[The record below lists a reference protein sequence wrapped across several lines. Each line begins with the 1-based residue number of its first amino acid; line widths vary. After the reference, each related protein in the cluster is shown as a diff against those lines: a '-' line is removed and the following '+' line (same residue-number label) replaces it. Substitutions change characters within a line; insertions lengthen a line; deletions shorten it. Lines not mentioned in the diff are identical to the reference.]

1 MIWFFYTIHKK
12 RLYISTLYGIM
23 YKEYNVNLWRVYMA
37 KEVKDQY
44 VERKYL
50 EDLKELIDYVGKE
63 YGNKTAYRYREGQ
76 GITDVSF
83 EKFSA
88 DVTALGEYILNSGYK
103 DGDRIA
109 LIGENSYNWV
119 VAYFAVINS
128 GNVVVPIDKEL
139 KANEIYRLINDS
151 DSKMIIHSTSKN
163 LCIEKM
169 KDLGTVT
176 EKFLTMDDEF
186 DSAICEGKKLIDS
199 GSSMYSD
206 VKIDREKMCALIYT
220 SGTTGVPKGVMLSN
234 KNLATNAY
242 TAMSC
247 MIIPDVTVALLP
259 LNHTFGIMASII
271 CQLWMGHTVFINSGL
286 KTVLQDIQDA
296 KPGHI
301 SVVPLYIENFY
312 KKIWQGI
319 EKQGK
324 TKLVKTM
331 ISVSNALR
339 KIGIDL
345 RRYLFK
351 SIINNFGGNLEMLIS
366 GGAPISEV
374 YMKGFDDIG
383 VTIINGYGITECSPI
398 VALNR
403 NNNIKYGTVGNPLRN
418 TEIKIQDPDE
428 NGEGEIWVKGDIVM
442 MGYYHNEAETARVL
456 KDGWFNTED
465 IGEFENNFLSITGR
479 KKNIIILDNGKNV
492 YPEEIETMLSF
503 IDNVG
508 EVVVYQEDNVIV
520 AEVYSDAEGDK
531 AAIQAQIKSDIKKVN
546 SQLAVYK
553 QINRVKFRD
562 EEFIKT
568 TTKKIKRDMIH
579 Q

>member
-1 MIWFFYTIHKK
+1 
-12 RLYISTLYGIM
+12 
-23 YKEYNVNLWRVYMA
+23 MA

>member
-1 MIWFFYTIHKK
+1 
-12 RLYISTLYGIM
+12 
-23 YKEYNVNLWRVYMA
+23 MA
-37 KEVKDQY
+37 KEIKDQY

-163 LCIEKM
+163 LCIEEM
-169 KDLGTVT
+169 KDLGIVT

-366 GGAPISEV
+366 GGAPISDV

-403 NNNIKYGTVGNPLRN
+403 NNNIKYGTVGNPLCN

-465 IGEFENNFLSITGR
+465 IGKFENNFLSITGR

>member
-1 MIWFFYTIHKK
+1 
-12 RLYISTLYGIM
+12 
-23 YKEYNVNLWRVYMA
+23 MA
-37 KEVKDQY
+37 KQIPEQH

-50 EDLKELIDYVGKE
+50 ENLKELIDYVGSE
-63 YGNKTAYRYREGQ
+63 YGTKAAYRYRQ
-76 GITDVSF
+76 GNEIIDVTF
-83 EKFSA
+83 EEFSS
-88 DVTALGEYILNSGYK
+88 DVTAFGEYILNKGYK
-103 DGDRIA
+103 DSQRIA
-109 LIGENSYNWV
+109 LLGENSYFWV

-139 KANEIYRLINDS
+139 KANEIAPLLKDS
-151 DSKMIIHSTSKN
+151 ETALLIHSKAKHSAVG
-163 LCIEKM
+163 KM
-169 KDLGTVT
+169 KELGISTAN
-176 EKFLTMDDEF
+176 FISMDDELRSII
-186 DSAICEGKKLIDS
+186 DEGKTLIAS
-199 GSSMYSD
+199 GSHLYKD
-206 VKIDREKMCALIYT
+206 VVIDREAMCALIYT
-220 SGTTGVPKGVMLSN
+220 SGTTGDPKGVMLSN

-242 TAMSC
+242 RAMSC

-271 CQLWMGHTVFINSGL
+271 CQLWMGHTVFINNSL
-286 KTVLQDIQDA
+286 KTILQDIQAA

-331 ISVSNALR
+331 IAISNGLR
-339 KIGIDL
+339 KVGIDL
-345 RRYLFK
+345 RKVLFK
-351 SIINNFGGNLEMLIS
+351 SIIANFGGNLQMLIS
-366 GGAPISEV
+366 GGAPISDQ

-403 NNNIKYGTVGNPLRN
+403 NNNIRFDTVGNPVP
-418 TEIKIQDPDE
+418 TTQIKIVDPDE

-442 MGYYHNEAETARVL
+442 MGYYKKPEATDRVL

-465 IGEFENNFLSITGR
+465 IGKFEDNFLSITGR
-479 KKNIIILDNGKNV
+479 KKNLIILDNGKNV
-492 YPEEIETMLSF
+492 YPEEIETLISF
-503 IDNVG
+503 VENVT
-508 EVVVYQEDNVIV
+508 EVVVYQEANMIV
-520 AEVYSDAEGDK
+520 AEVYSDFEGDQTEIRK
-531 AAIQAQIKSDIKKVN
+531 QIEEEIIKN
-546 SQLAVYK
+546 INPQLAIYK
-553 QINRVKFRD
+553 QIDKIKFRD

-568 TTKKIKRDMIH
+568 TTRKIKRNMIN

>member
-1 MIWFFYTIHKK
+1 
-12 RLYISTLYGIM
+12 
-23 YKEYNVNLWRVYMA
+23 MA
-37 KEVKDQY
+37 KEIKDQY

-63 YGNKTAYRYREGQ
+63 YSNKTAYRYREGQ

-88 DVTALGEYILNSGYK
+88 DVTALGEYILSLGYK

-109 LIGENSYNWV
+109 LLGENSYNWV

-151 DSKMIIHSTSKN
+151 DAKMLIHSTSKN
-163 LCIEKM
+163 SCVSKM
-169 KDLGTVT
+169 KELGIVT

-186 DSAICEGKKLIDS
+186 DSAMREGKKLIDS
-199 GSSMYSD
+199 GSSMYND

-345 RRYLFK
+345 RRVLFK

-366 GGAPISEV
+366 GGAPISDV

-418 TEIKIQDPDE
+418 TDIKIQDPDE

-465 IGEFENNFLSITGR
+465 IGKFENNFLSITGR

-520 AEVYSDAEGDK
+520 AEIYSDAEGDK

-546 SQLAVYK
+546 TQLAVYK

>member
-1 MIWFFYTIHKK
+1 
-12 RLYISTLYGIM
+12 
-23 YKEYNVNLWRVYMA
+23 MA
-37 KEVKDQY
+37 KKIKDQY

-63 YGNKTAYRYREGQ
+63 YGNKTAYRYRDGQ

-83 EKFSA
+83 ENFSA
-88 DVTALGEYILNSGYK
+88 DVTALGEYILSLGYK
-103 DGDRIA
+103 DGARIA
-109 LIGENSYNWV
+109 LLGENSYNWV

-151 DSKMIIHSTSKN
+151 DAKMLIHSTSKN
-163 LCIEKM
+163 SCVLKM
-169 KDLGTVT
+169 KELGIVT

-301 SVVPLYIENFY
+301 SVVPLYVENFY

-345 RRYLFK
+345 RRVLFK

-366 GGAPISEV
+366 GGAPISDV

-456 KDGWFNTED
+456 KNGWFNTED
-465 IGEFENNFLSITGR
+465 IGKFENNFLSITGR

-520 AEVYSDAEGDK
+520 AEIYSDAEGDK
-531 AAIQAQIKSDIKKVN
+531 AAIQAQIKADIKKVN

>member
-1 MIWFFYTIHKK
+1 
-12 RLYISTLYGIM
+12 
-23 YKEYNVNLWRVYMA
+23 MA
-37 KEVKDQY
+37 KEIKDQY

-88 DVTALGEYILNSGYK
+88 DVTALGEYILNLGYK

-169 KDLGTVT
+169 KDLGIVT

-345 RRYLFK
+345 RRVLFK

-366 GGAPISEV
+366 GGAPISDV

-456 KDGWFNTED
+456 KNGWFNTED
-465 IGEFENNFLSITGR
+465 IGKFENNFLSITGR

-531 AAIQAQIKSDIKKVN
+531 TAIQAQIKSDIKKVN

>member
-1 MIWFFYTIHKK
+1 
-12 RLYISTLYGIM
+12 
-23 YKEYNVNLWRVYMA
+23 MA
-37 KEVKDQY
+37 KEIKDQY

-63 YGNKTAYRYREGQ
+63 YSNKTAYRYREGQ

-163 LCIEKM
+163 SCIEEM
-169 KDLGTVT
+169 KDLGIVT

-220 SGTTGVPKGVMLSN
+220 SGTTGVPIGVMLSN

-331 ISVSNALR
+331 ISVSNTLR

-366 GGAPISEV
+366 GGAPISDV

-403 NNNIKYGTVGNPLRN
+403 NNNIKYGTVGNPLCN

-465 IGEFENNFLSITGR
+465 IGKFENNFLSITGR

>member
-1 MIWFFYTIHKK
+1 
-12 RLYISTLYGIM
+12 
-23 YKEYNVNLWRVYMA
+23 MA
-37 KEVKDQY
+37 KEIKDQY

-88 DVTALGEYILNSGYK
+88 DVTALGEYILNLGYK

-163 LCIEKM
+163 SCIEEM
-169 KDLGTVT
+169 KDLGIVT

-403 NNNIKYGTVGNPLRN
+403 NNNIKYGTVGNPLCN

-465 IGEFENNFLSITGR
+465 IGKFENNFLSITGR

-508 EVVVYQEDNVIV
+508 EVVVYQVDNVIV

>member
-1 MIWFFYTIHKK
+1 
-12 RLYISTLYGIM
+12 
-23 YKEYNVNLWRVYMA
+23 MA
-37 KEVKDQY
+37 KEIKDQY

-83 EKFSA
+83 ENFSA
-88 DVTALGEYILNSGYK
+88 DVTALGEYILSLGYK
-103 DGDRIA
+103 DGARIA
-109 LIGENSYNWV
+109 LLGENSYNWV

-151 DSKMIIHSTSKN
+151 EAKMLIHSTSKN
-163 LCIEKM
+163 SCVLKM
-169 KDLGTVT
+169 KELGIVT

-324 TKLVKTM
+324 TNLVKTM

-345 RRYLFK
+345 RRVLFK

-366 GGAPISEV
+366 GGAPISDV

-456 KDGWFNTED
+456 KNGWFNTED
-465 IGEFENNFLSITGR
+465 IGKFENNFLSITGR

-520 AEVYSDAEGDK
+520 AEIYSDAEGDK
-531 AAIQAQIKSDIKKVN
+531 AAIQAQIKADIKKVN

-568 TTKKIKRDMIH
+568 TTKKIKRDMIVR
-579 Q
+579 